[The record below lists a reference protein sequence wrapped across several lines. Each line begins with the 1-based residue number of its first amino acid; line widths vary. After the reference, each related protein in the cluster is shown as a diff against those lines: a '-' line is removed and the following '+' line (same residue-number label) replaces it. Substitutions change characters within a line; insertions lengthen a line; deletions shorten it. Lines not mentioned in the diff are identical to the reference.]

1 MIDYIVDGSERRGRI
16 DIRVGVGGRRRWCAE
31 EGPDRRGILRAR
43 SGGIGGDR
51 AAYGHP
57 FALTRK
63 VTHVYRHPE
72 LIQASG
78 RARAWSG
85 SRRRVHHSRHLL
97 DQQPAPARP
106 SDATPAALALLAFL
120 VAVLV
125 TAALTR

>member
-1 MIDYIVDGSERRGRI
+1 VRG
-16 DIRVGVGGRRRWCAE
+16 GQ
-31 EGPDRRGILRAR
+31 GPDRRGILRAR

-72 LIQASG
+72 LIPASG

-85 SRRRVHHSRHLL
+85 SHRSAALARLL
-97 DQQPAPARP
+97 VEEVTAMVDP
-106 SDATPAALALLAFL
+106 SATPAALALLAFL

>member
-1 MIDYIVDGSERRGRI
+1 
-16 DIRVGVGGRRRWCAE
+16 
-31 EGPDRRGILRAR
+31 
-43 SGGIGGDR
+43 
-51 AAYGHP
+51 
-57 FALTRK
+57 LTRK

-85 SRRRVHHSRHLL
+85 SHRSAALARLL
-97 DQQPAPARP
+97 VEEVTAMVDP
-106 SDATPAALALLAFL
+106 SATPAALALLAFL